1 MPSVTKSGDP
11 GFGWVA
17 ELWPSVNHREEANA
31 AVDALVQSAAGAPGL
46 TGIAISEAETQDQI
60 QYVVIRLSFDSAAS
74 QDAWDQEAES
84 LLDAA
89 SELWNRRPEIQR
101 DAGGAAS
108 EVTEVVSTTI
118 DPQYLEQY
126 RGLRR
131 DIAREVVQFPGF
143 VSISSE
149 PLVDDASE
157 WITELTFVDQ
167 DSLDAWQRSDQRQ
180 HLVSQ
185 LEGMTQ
191 DDVRLVPTGFGRWV
205 STSDPGLATTP
216 TWKSAMVVV
225 AVLYAMVSVLDITLG
240 DSLGSGWS
248 IGSWN
253 EQGLGLP
260 MPVVVFVGNAVG
272 TVILTWVL
280 MPLAT
285 RLMKWFLD
293 PGASPQ
299 ATRSGVIV
307 LSLVYVI
314 EVLIF
319 LSIYTNLGV

>member
-1 MPSVTKSGDP
+1 MPTVDKAGDP

-17 ELWPSVNHREEANA
+17 ELWPSPDHQEQASA
-31 AVDALVQSAAGAPGL
+31 AVDALVQSAAGASGL
-46 TGIAISEAETQDQI
+46 TGIALSETEPQDQSK
-60 QYVVIRLSFDSAAS
+60 YVIVRLNFDSAAAL
-74 QDAWDQEAES
+74 DAWDQEADS
-84 LLDAA
+84 LLNAG
-89 SELWNRRPEIQR
+89 SEFWKRRPEVQR
-101 DAGGAAS
+101 DTSGAAS

-118 DPQYLEQY
+118 DPRDLQQY
-126 RGLRR
+126 RRLRR

-149 PLVDDASE
+149 PLVDDASR
-157 WITELTFVDQ
+157 WITEITFVDQ
-167 DSLDAWQRSDQRQ
+167 ESLDAWQRSDKRRN
-180 HLVSQ
+180 LVSQ
-185 LEGMTQ
+185 LEGIAQ

-205 STSDPGLATTP
+205 ATSDPGLATTP

-293 PGASPQ
+293 PGASAQ
-299 ATRSGVIV
+299 ATRGGVIV
-307 LSLVYVI
+307 LIAVYVI

-319 LSIYTNLGV
+319 LSIYTSLGI

>member
-1 MPSVTKSGDP
+1 MPTVGKSGDP

-17 ELWPSVNHREEANA
+17 EMWPSPDHREQASA

-46 TGIAISEAETQDQI
+46 TGIALSEAEPQDQS
-60 QYVVIRLSFDSAAS
+60 QFVVIRLNFDSAAAL
-74 QDAWDQEAES
+74 DAWDQEAES
-84 LLDAA
+84 LLNAA
-89 SELWNRRPEIQR
+89 SKFWNRRPEVQT
-101 DAGGAAS
+101 DTSGAAS

-118 DPQYLEQY
+118 DPKYLEQY
-126 RGLRR
+126 RRLRR

-149 PLVDDASE
+149 PLVDDASR
-157 WITELTFVDQ
+157 WITEITFVDQ
-167 DSLDAWQRSDQRQ
+167 ESLDAWQRSDKRH

-185 LEGMTQ
+185 LEGIAQ

-253 EQGLGLP
+253 ERGLGLP

-280 MPLAT
+280 MPLVT

-299 ATRSGVIV
+299 ATRGGVIV
-307 LSLVYVI
+307 LIAVYVI